1 MVGELLRKKREES
14 GHDLH
19 EISNILKIR
28 YKILKAIEDEE
39 FEELPEEVY
48 VKGYIREY
56 SKILN
61 IDPEI
66 AIKAYIQ
73 QISPPQDE
81 NKEMPEDEIVYKKKL
96 KIRYVLIPA
105 LSMLIIT
112 IIFLLFQSSREK
124 LEMPPPTPETEKE
137 IPSPFVET
145 KQEIS
150 LTVVETPHILEVL
163 ATDTTWFSVNIDN
176 NSTKDILLKPGES
189 VKFQA
194 KNEFSL
200 KIGNAGGVKLI
211 FDGKEIEKLGE
222 KNQVI
227 KLNLPYFRMNKDM
240 LLQNANRGSE
250 TSSE

>member
-1 MVGELLRKKREES
+1 MVGEILRKRREES
-14 GHDLH
+14 GKDLH
-19 EISNILKIR
+19 EISKILKIR

-39 FEELPEEVY
+39 FEGLPEEVY

-81 NKEMPEDEIVYKKKL
+81 NKEMPKDEIVYKKKL

-105 LSMLIIT
+105 LLILIIT
-112 IIFLLFQSSREK
+112 GIFILFQFSREK
-124 LEMPPPTPETEKE
+124 PEMPLHTHETEKE
-137 IPSPFVET
+137 IPSPSVEIE
-145 KQEIS
+145 QEIS
-150 LTVVETPHILEVL
+150 PTVVETPHVLEVI

-176 NSTKDILLKPGES
+176 TSTNDILLKPGES

-194 KNEFSL
+194 KKGFSL

-211 FDGKEIEKLGE
+211 FDGKEIGKLGE
-222 KNQVI
+222 KDQVI
-227 KLNLPYFRMNKDM
+227 KLNLPY
-240 LLQNANRGSE
+240 
-250 TSSE
+250 SSADNGQDRPH

>member
-1 MVGELLRKKREES
+1 LVGEILKKRREES
-14 GHDLH
+14 GQDLH

-56 SKILN
+56 CKILN

-81 NKEMPEDEIVYKKKL
+81 NKEMPKDEIVYKKKL
-96 KIRYVLIPA
+96 KTRYVIIPA
-105 LSMLIIT
+105 LFILIT
-112 IIFLLFQSSREK
+112 VIFILFQFSQEK
-124 LEMPPPTPETEKE
+124 SGMPLPTPQAEKE
-137 IPSPFVET
+137 IPSPSVEP

-150 LTVVETPHILEVL
+150 PTVVETSHVLEVI
-163 ATDTTWFSVNIDN
+163 ATDTTWFSVSIDN
-176 NSTKDILLKPGES
+176 NSTNDILLKPGES

-194 KNEFSL
+194 KNGFSL

-211 FDGKEIEKLGE
+211 FDGKEIGKLGE
-222 KNQVI
+222 KDQVI
-227 KLNLPYFRMNKDM
+227 KLNLPY
-240 LLQNANRGSE
+240 
-250 TSSE
+250 SSADKGQDRLH

>member
-1 MVGELLRKKREES
+1 LVGEILRKRREEL
-14 GHDLH
+14 GQDLH
-19 EISNILKIR
+19 EISKTLKIR

-66 AIKAYIQ
+66 AVKAYIQ
-73 QISPPQDE
+73 QISPPQVE
-81 NKEMPEDEIVYKKKL
+81 NEEMPKNEDVYKKKL

-105 LSMLIIT
+105 LLILIIT
-112 IIFLLFQSSREK
+112 VIFILFHFSLEK
-124 LEMPPPTPETEKE
+124 TEMPPSSPETKKE
-137 IPSPFVET
+137 IPPPSVET
-145 KQEIS
+145 KPEIS
-150 LTVVETPHILEVL
+150 PTVVETFHVLEVF

-176 NSTKDILLKPGES
+176 TSTKDILLKPGES

-194 KNEFSL
+194 KNGFSL

-211 FDGKEIEKLGE
+211 FDGKEIGKLGE

-227 KLNLPYFRMNKDM
+227 KLNLPYPKLDK
-240 LLQNANRGSE
+240 G
-250 TSSE
+250 